1 MSIPWMPREVSYRL
15 HARPHELLNVKTT
28 YLLSTAAV
36 AGYLAR
42 DDGKRPSWF
51 NRARLM
57 PVSALT
63 PDLQEHLANACHV
76 ICMKVRQ
83 EVTNEHAIKGMPLP
97 GKPATQWQAGILCAR
112 VLWRALFAAAAAKA
126 PASKKA
132 VPALFMA
139 SCEGLKQA
147 AQKLLT
153 KVWREVQVQ
162 FTSKENKY
170 RNMKSR
176 PPWNVLEAH
185 QYEVFAKLCGYGVCD
200 PSVVAPSSAGTK
212 PASNLQD
219 YLEEVL
225 ALRFAVDWLTASME
239 DAQEFLDQ
247 ATKRTFKRP
256 VLKPKTAPDPVSRQL
271 AALKEKTVDSFAM
284 MWTDDAELRGVASLA
299 IRLMDALEGPSAMSF
314 AATFCG
320 QMMLAMWKGV
330 APLLSHHAANGIN
343 RIAESHAAMGLL
355 PPPQIPEPDAS
366 TSRTGVFDL
375 IARSYDR
382 PSKDCEELVNALP
395 RGVLGAIIK
404 VQATFR
410 GYVFRARYFSKARAV
425 ASYCKAVAWPEM
437 HPSLDGETVEAPSD
451 KDKKKKK
458 QKTGM
463 ASSKVDAQTL
473 NQTISE
479 FQPNVSKYLGGEPA
493 KPGTS
498 GGAAG
503 TGSLQMMPG
512 SPSGN
517 KAMASAMGSTRGSM
531 MMTNMSMD
539 EPGRNRA
546 WPLPTADHRACADL
560 FALYMYNLYRRK
572 ELTHMWSTLCGAYER
587 GMDSYAELL
596 NRNPALKPMLESIAA
611 QLKRGSVVGY
621 DKAFIAKHKKES
633 EPANQKTKVDGD
645 LFKKKPVDRGST
657 MAETGQSFLEDTMPG
672 GPAPSAG
679 AQQTMNMS
687 MSAMKLT
694 VGEKKEDSE
703 HQITGEYLT
712 NYLKEMDGDDSQFKD
727 ISASVVPLSTGT
739 SPPRLQPA
747 ESILKMEEM
756 GGGGGSG
763 SGTPT
768 QGKPARPKLD
778 VPFCLSRC
786 KPIWLPIKAHRFAAY
801 RAKVLQLLPQRVLQ
815 QYIDFEKQG
824 QYAACIKLLESA
836 TPGSLNVLSPAT
848 MISGKP
854 LLVETVLQ
862 LIVGYSGLCLK
873 NQQGSVAVKLIT
885 QVLDNMSLSLRDL
898 HPGHRT
904 VLEAYLFDTALSVCY
919 YMPADVTLADRSE
932 SFFQQA
938 SERYLRLGHVNRYC
952 KCCLRAAAVL
962 HNQGHKSEAEYYT
975 QQALNKL
982 SDAPVSSLL
991 AVCYHNLAVH
1001 TIVQHR
1007 VSDAVAHVRS
1017 YVALL
1022 RQLPKLGNSWNQL
1035 LDNTQWLILKA
1046 QELWPAFQQQAGIRD
1061 PQLLER

>member
-1 MSIPWMPREVSYRL
+1 MPKEVSHRL
-15 HARPHELLNVKTT
+15 FERPHEMVNVKTT
-28 YLLSTAAV
+28 YILSTAAV
-36 AGYLAR
+36 AGFLAR
-42 DDGKRPSWF
+42 EDGKRPAWF

-83 EVTNEHAIKGMPLP
+83 EVTNEHALRGAPSGRP
-97 GKPATQWQAGILCAR
+97 STQWQAGLLCAR

-126 PASKKA
+126 PASKRA
-132 VPALFMA
+132 VPGVFMA
-139 SCEGLKQA
+139 ACEGLKQGS
-147 AQKLLT
+147 QKLLT
-153 KVWREVQVQ
+153 KIWREVQVQ

-176 PPWNVLEAH
+176 PAWSVIEGH
-185 QYEVFAKLCGYGVCD
+185 QYEVFGKDRGYGICD
-200 PSVVAPSSAGTK
+200 PSLVAPSSAGTK

-225 ALRFAVDWLTASME
+225 ALRFAVDWMSLSME

-247 ATKRTFKRP
+247 ATKRAYKRP
-256 VLKPKTAPDPVSRQL
+256 VLKPKAAPDPVSQQL
-271 AALKEKTVDSFAM
+271 AALKEKTVDSFSL

-299 IRLMDALEGPSAMSF
+299 IRLMDGLEGPSALTF
-314 AATFCG
+314 AATFVG
-320 QMMLAMWKGV
+320 QMLLAMWKGV
-330 APLLSHHAANGIN
+330 APMLAHHAATGIA
-343 RIAESHAAMGLL
+343 RIAESHAALGRL
-355 PPPQIPEPDAS
+355 PAPQLPEPDS
-366 TSRTGVFDL
+366 TTSRTAVFDRV
-375 IARSYDR
+375 ASSYDR
-382 PSKDCEELVNALP
+382 ASKDCEELVNALP
-395 RGVLGAIIK
+395 RGVLGSIIK
-404 VQATFR
+404 AQATFR
-410 GYVFRARYFSKARAV
+410 GYVFRARYFAKARAV
-425 ASYCKAVAWPEM
+425 AAYCKAVAWPEL
-437 HPSLDGETVEAPSD
+437 HPQLEGETMDLASD

-458 QKTGM
+458 SKMDKTGM
-463 ASSKVDAQTL
+463 ASNKADTSNL
-473 NQTISE
+473 NQTISD
-479 FQPNVSKYLGGEPA
+479 FQPTVSKYLGGEGNSAAKHAPA
-493 KPGTS
+493 
-498 GGAAG
+498 
-503 TGSLQMMPG
+503 
-512 SPSGN
+512 SPT
-517 KAMASAMGSTRGSM
+517 ASPMRNTMNSTMGSTKGSM
-531 MMTNMSMD
+531 MGTQ
-539 EPGRNRA
+539 EVRNRA

-572 ELTHMWSTLCGAYER
+572 ELTNMWSTLCKAYER
-587 GMDSYAELL
+587 GMDAYAELL
-596 NRNPALKPMLESIAA
+596 HRNPALKPMLESIAA

-621 DKAFIAKHKKES
+621 DKAFIAKHKKE
-633 EPANQKTKVDGD
+633 PAGEQATGGRV
-645 LFKKKPVDRGST
+645 KPVDADIFKSKAGST
-657 MAETGQSFLEDTMPG
+657 RQGMGQTAQSTAEDAAPG
-672 GPAPSAG
+672 KPAPTPSPG
-679 AQQTMNMS
+679 ATATMAIS
-687 MSAMKLT
+687 MKSMNLT
-694 VGEKKEDSE
+694 VGEKTEESDI
-703 HQITGEYLT
+703 QVTGEYLT

-727 ISASVVPLSTGT
+727 INAAVVPLSTGT

-747 ESILKMEEM
+747 ESILKAEEQNT
-756 GGGGGSG
+756 GEGSRP
-763 SGTPT
+763 GTSTTTP
-768 QGKPARPKLD
+768 GKQRPKLD
-778 VPFCLSRC
+778 TNFCVSRC

-824 QYAACIKLLESA
+824 QYSACIKLLESA

-848 MISGKP
+848 MVSGKP

-919 YMPADVTLADRSE
+919 YMPNDVTLSDRSQ

-962 HNQGHKSEAEYYT
+962 HLQGSKSEAEYYT

-991 AVCYHNLAVH
+991 AICYHNLAVH
-1001 TIVQHR
+1001 TVVQQR
-1007 VSDAVAHVRS
+1007 VADAVAHVRS

-1022 RQLPKLGNSWNQL
+1022 RQLPKLGNSWMQL

-1046 QELWPAFQQQAGIRD
+1046 QELWPQHQQQNGIRD
-1061 PQLLER
+1061 SQLISMRG

>member
-1 MSIPWMPREVSYRL
+1 MSIPWMPREVSHRL
-15 HARPHELLNVKTT
+15 FERPHELENVKTT

-36 AGYLAR
+36 AGYLSR
-42 DDGKRPSWF
+42 EDGKRPAWF

-83 EVTNEHAIKGMPLP
+83 EVTNEPAARGMVAP
-97 GKPATQWQAGILCAR
+97 GRPTTCWQSGLLCAR
-112 VLWRALFAAAAAKA
+112 VIWRALFAAAAAKA

-147 AQKLLT
+147 SQKLLT

-176 PPWNVLEAH
+176 PPWSALEAH
-185 QYEVFAKLCGYGVCD
+185 QYEVFGKICGYGVCD
-200 PSVVAPSSAGTK
+200 PSHVAPSSAGTK

-219 YLEEVL
+219 VLEEVL
-225 ALRFAVDWLTASME
+225 ALRFAVDWLTLSME

-247 ATKRTFKRP
+247 ATKRAYKRP
-256 VLKPKTAPDPVSRQL
+256 ITKAKTAPDPVSQQL

-299 IRLMDALEGPSAMSF
+299 IRLMDGLEGPSAMAF
-314 AATFCG
+314 AATFTG
-320 QMMLAMWKGV
+320 QMLLAMWKGV
-330 APLLSHHAANGIN
+330 APMLGHHAAMGIA
-343 RIAESHAAMGLL
+343 RIAESHAAMGML
-355 PPPQIPEPDAS
+355 PPPQLPEPDAS
-366 TSRTGVFDL
+366 TSRTAVFDKV
-375 IARSYDR
+375 AASYDR
-382 PSKDCEELVNALP
+382 CSKDCEELVNALP
-395 RGVLGAIIK
+395 RGVLGSIIK

-425 ASYCKAVAWPEM
+425 AAYCKAVSWPEL
-437 HPSLDGETVEAPSD
+437 HPQLEGEPVDVPSE
-451 KDKKKKK
+451 KDKKKKTK
-458 QKTGM
+458 KTGLA
-463 ASSKVDAQTL
+463 ASTKVDAQTL

-479 FQPNVSKYLGGEPA
+479 FQPNVSKYLGGEPP
-493 KPGTS
+493 KPGTA
-498 GGAAG
+498 GGM
-503 TGSLQMMPG
+503 GSTMQMPS
-512 SPSGN
+512 SPSGR
-517 KAMASAMGSTRGSM
+517 MGGTMGSTMGSTM
-531 MMTNMSMD
+531 RMTQGE

-572 ELTHMWSTLCGAYER
+572 ELTSMWSTLCQAYER

-621 DKAFIAKHKKES
+621 DKAFIAKHKKGEDGPGK
-633 EPANQKTKVDGD
+633 EKVKPVDGD
-645 LFKKKPVDRGST
+645 MFKTKQPGGTSRMGDTRTG
-657 MAETGQSFLEDTMPG
+657 MAETGMPG
-672 GPAPSAG
+672 AMGTTAG
-679 AQQTMNMS
+679 AAATMGMS
-687 MSAMKLT
+687 MSSMKLT
-694 VGEKKEDSE
+694 IGEEKQDDGS
-703 HQITGEYLT
+703 QITGEYLT

-727 ISASVVPLSTGT
+727 ISASVVPLCTGT
-739 SPPRLQPA
+739 SPARLQPA
-747 ESILKMEEM
+747 ESILKSEELGQT

-763 SGTPT
+763 TGTPT
-768 QGKPARPKLD
+768 KARPKLD
-778 VPFCLSRC
+778 VPFCISRC

-848 MISGKP
+848 MVSGKP

-919 YMPADVTLADRSE
+919 YMPADVTLSDRSE

-962 HNQGHKSEAEYYT
+962 HNQNNRSEAEYYT

-1007 VSDAVAHVRS
+1007 VADSVAHVRS

-1022 RQLPKLGNSWNQL
+1022 RQLPKLGNSWMQL

-1046 QELWPAFQQQAGIRD
+1046 QELWPSFQQQAGIRD
-1061 PQLLER
+1061 SQIIDR

>member
-1 MSIPWMPREVSYRL
+1 MENM
-15 HARPHELLNVKTT
+15 KTT

-36 AGYLAR
+36 AGFLAR
-42 DDGKRPSWF
+42 EDGKRPAWF

-76 ICMKVRQ
+76 IAMKVRQ
-83 EVTNEHAIKGMPLP
+83 EVTNEPAAKGSIVP
-97 GKPATQWQAGILCAR
+97 GRPGTSWQSGLLCAR
-112 VLWRALFAAAAAKA
+112 VLWRALFASAAAKA
-126 PASKKA
+126 PATKKA
-132 VPALFMA
+132 VPVLFMA
-139 SCEGLKQA
+139 SCESLKQA
-147 AQKLLT
+147 CQVLLT
-153 KVWREVQVQ
+153 KVWREVQLQ

-176 PPWNVLEAH
+176 PSWNILEAH
-185 QYEVFAKLCGYGVCD
+185 QYEAFGKGCGYGVCD
-200 PSVVAPSSAGTK
+200 PATVAPSSAGTK
-212 PASNLQD
+212 PAANLQD
-219 YLEEVL
+219 FLEEVL
-225 ALRFAVDWLTASME
+225 ALRFAIDWLTASME
-239 DAQEFLDQ
+239 DAQEFLDS
-247 ATKRTFKRP
+247 ATKRAYKRP
-256 VLKPKTAPDPVSRQL
+256 VAKSKVAADVVSQQL
-271 AALKEKTVDSFAM
+271 QALKEKTVDSFAM
-284 MWTDDAELRGVASLA
+284 MWTDDAEMRGVSSLA
-299 IRLMDALEGPSAMSF
+299 IRLMDGLEGPSAMAF
-314 AATFCG
+314 AATFTG
-320 QMMLAMWKGV
+320 QMLLAMWKGV
-330 APLLSHHAANGIN
+330 APMLAHHASMGIA

-355 PPPQIPEPDAS
+355 PPPQLPEPDAS
-366 TSRTGVFDL
+366 NSKTAVFDR
-375 IARSYDR
+375 IAASYDR
-382 PSKDCEELVNALP
+382 PSKDCEELVGALP
-395 RGVLGAIIK
+395 RGVLGSIIK
-404 VQATFR
+404 VQACFR
-410 GYVFRARYFSKARAV
+410 GYIFRARYFSKSRAV
-425 ASYCKAVAWPEM
+425 ASYCKAVSWPEM
-437 HPSLDGETVEAPSD
+437 HPQLEGETVEAPTD

-458 QKTGM
+458 QRTGM
-463 ASSKVDAQTL
+463 ASTKVDANTL

-479 FQPNVSKYLGGEPA
+479 FQPNVSKYLGGDPP
-493 KPGTS
+493 KPGTAGMS
-498 GGAAG
+498 G
-503 TGSLQMMPG
+503 TMQQMASPG
-512 SPSGN
+512 STMRSTMGGSGQ
-517 KAMASAMGSTRGSM
+517 GSM
-531 MMTNMSMD
+531 MMTQMS
-539 EPGRNRA
+539 EQAGRNRA

-572 ELTHMWSTLCGAYER
+572 ELTSMWMTLCKSYER
-587 GMDSYAELL
+587 GMDAYAELL

-621 DKAFIAKHKKES
+621 DKAFIAKHKKDEGG
-633 EPANQKTKVDGD
+633 PAANQRTKAVDADIFKTK
-645 LFKKKPVDRGST
+645 KPDRKGMGET
-657 MAETGQSFLEDTMPG
+657 QGMDETGMPG
-672 GPAPSAG
+672 GAATASAG
-679 AQQTMNMS
+679 ANATMS
-687 MSAMKLT
+687 MSMSNMKLT
-694 VGEKKEDSE
+694 IGEEKKDNEYE
-703 HQITGEYLT
+703 ITGEYLT

-727 ISASVVPLSTGT
+727 INAAVVPLSTGT

-747 ESILKMEEM
+747 ESILKSAEAET
-756 GGGGGSG
+756 GKSPGGSG
-763 SGTPT
+763 TATPT
-768 QGKPARPKLD
+768 RSRPKLD
-778 VPFCLSRC
+778 VPFCLARC

-848 MISGKP
+848 MVSGKP

-919 YMPADVTLADRSE
+919 YMPADVTLSDRSE

-938 SERYLRLGHVNRYC
+938 SERYLRLGHLNRYC

-962 HNQGHKSEAEYYT
+962 HNQGNKSEAEYYT

-1007 VSDAVAHVRS
+1007 VADSVAHVRS

-1022 RQLPKLGNSWNQL
+1022 RQLPKLGNSWMQL

-1046 QELWPAFQQQAGIRD
+1046 QELWPQFQQSAGLRD
-1061 PQLLER
+1061 SQMVDGLPLA